1 METKEQD
8 RRAWKGA
15 FFTIW
20 GGQQLSLIGSGVAQ
34 FALVWW
40 LTETSDSATVL
51 ALGTAISLLPQ
62 VLLGP
67 LAGALV
73 DRWSRRA
80 VMLVADTGIALASLW
95 LAWLFWADTVHYWHV
110 YILMLVRALG
120 TIFHWPAMMAST
132 SLMVPEKHL
141 SRVAGLN
148 ESIRGALNIVAPPL
162 GALLLGILPIQGILG
177 IDVVTAAFAITPLA
191 FTRVPQP
198 ERAAVEG
205 EDEVSLARKVVRDV
219 REGLRYVRGWPGLS
233 ALLGMAAFTYLIGAP
248 AFYLVPILIKQHF
261 GGASIEV
268 GWAISAFGVGVVLG
282 GLLLGVW
289 GGFRRRIVTM
299 LTGWAGMAVA
309 TIVIGLSPP
318 TALWIGMIGF
328 FLAGLMTPIGNGT
341 SMALL
346 QAVVAPEMQGR
357 VLSLILS
364 VSSAMAPLGLAIAGP
379 FADTFGIESWYV
391 MAGVLPIMMIVGA
404 FCMPSIMSI
413 GDANASPPDHG
424 QAVPAT
430 ASSED
435 M

>member
-1 METKEQD
+1 MEAAVQ
-8 RRAWKGA
+8 RQARWKGT

-20 GGQQLSLIGSGVAQ
+20 GGQQLSLVGSGLAQ

-51 ALGTAISLLPQ
+51 AIGTAISLLPQ
-62 VLLGP
+62 VVLGP
-67 LAGALV
+67 AAGALV

-95 LAWLFWADTVHYWHV
+95 LARLFWADSVQYWHV

-162 GALLLGILPIQGILG
+162 AALLLGIMPIHGILG
-177 IDVVTAAFAITPLA
+177 IDVATAVFAVAPLA
-191 FTRVPQP
+191 FISVPRP
-198 ERAAVEG
+198 ERAAAEG
-205 EDEVSLARKVVRDV
+205 EEQVSLARNVLRDV
-219 REGLRYVRGWPGLS
+219 REGLRYVRAWPGLS
-233 ALLGMAAFTYLIGAP
+233 LLLGMAGLTYLLAAP

-261 GGASIEV
+261 GGGSIEV

-282 GLLLGVW
+282 GLFLGVW

-299 LTGWAGMAVA
+299 LMGWAGMAVA

-318 TALWIGMIGF
+318 TTLWMGMVGF

-357 VLSLILS
+357 VLSLVLS
-364 VSSAMAPLGLAIAGP
+364 VSSAMAPVGLAIAGP

-391 MAGVLPIMMIVGA
+391 MAGVLPIIIIVAAFSMPRIMNIGEAHAPPLNGREGA
-404 FCMPSIMSI
+404 PSP
-413 GDANASPPDHG
+413 G
-424 QAVPAT
+424 PA
-430 ASSED
+430 D
-435 M
+435 VR